1 MTHNPKELRAEHHQ
15 TLKYIFRGDKHEHE
29 LTPGDVTLIGGNM
42 FNLPSLNADGS
53 FDLEKCAT
61 EFSCSEK
68 IHTGK
73 GEKFYRHFVIS
84 LAPDE
89 KLSTSQWNDICFEYM
104 YILGYSDCNW
114 VACKHSDTSTE
125 HVHILASRVT
135 HTPSGALVN
144 VHNDYEKGWSVM
156 RKFESQLN
164 LRRLENPND
173 GFGHNYTKA
182 QIKASGGR
190 IEAQQ
195 RDSAHIIRQKIK
207 RLYKTHG
214 KPKTITE
221 FVGLIAQSNI
231 SIKVNQKSSGEVSGI
246 SYSYEGGPFLSGT
259 RIKKTQLTFNALI
272 KGGISYDPSRDNFVL
287 GINKEAP
294 MYAHF
299 QVQVSSKE
307 AKRIIRQRAQFRLS
321 TNKNNSWVDLSFI
334 NTKRE
339 KELALA
345 IANII
350 ALLKMMF
357 GVDDESVEFRH
368 LQEQKLLSD
377 LLINK
382 VFYNPGNT
390 LEYDTE
396 TSLKDLQK
404 QIDSDTKDWRDLKQ
418 DRSSVALTSTYHS
431 DLKFSNQAT
440 IEI

>member
-1 MTHNPKELRAEHHQ
+1 M
-15 TLKYIFRGDKHEHE
+15 
-29 LTPGDVTLIGGNM
+29 
-42 FNLPSLNADGS
+42 
-53 FDLEKCAT
+53 
-61 EFSCSEK
+61 
-68 IHTGK
+68 
-73 GEKFYRHFVIS
+73 
-84 LAPDE
+84 
-89 KLSTSQWNDICFEYM
+89 
-104 YILGYSDCNW
+104 
-114 VACKHSDTSTE
+114 
-125 HVHILASRVT
+125 
-135 HTPSGALVN
+135 
-144 VHNDYEKGWSVM
+144 
-156 RKFESQLN
+156 
-164 LRRLENPND
+164 
-173 GFGHNYTKA
+173 
-182 QIKASGGR
+182 
-190 IEAQQ
+190 
-195 RDSAHIIRQKIK
+195 
-207 RLYKTHG
+207 
-214 KPKTITE
+214 
-221 FVGLIAQSNI
+221 
-231 SIKVNQKSSGEVSGI
+231 SGI
-246 SYSYEGGPFLSGT
+246 SYSNEGGPFLSGT

-272 KGGISYDPSRDNFVL
+272 KGGISYNPSRDNFAL

-294 MYAHF
+294 MYAYF
-299 QVQVSSKE
+299 QVRVSSKE

-321 TNKNNSWVDLSFI
+321 TDKNSSWVDLSFI

-377 LLINK
+377 LLIHK

-396 TSLKDLQK
+396 TGLKELEK